1 MGRSTKD
8 IRDKRYGL
16 LTVMHLTHDRNKHG
30 QALWRCVCDCGN
42 EKLVTLGNLTS
53 GNTKSCGCL
62 PVGRKKKPPTGY
74 KKTRPHGPPI
84 TIHPLYQI
92 LHGMTQRCGNPNSP
106 VFRLYGARGISVC
119 DEWKGDDGIRCFLRD
134 MGGEW
139 SPGMTIERIDNDLGY
154 CKSNCRWVPANV
166 QQMNRRCDK
175 DIVVIHPDGTEEIVV
190 GGHIS
195 AFCREHGLDIRR
207 INDILVE
214 RSYAKTTKGYRAR
227 YLEHKLPSWLRPQ
240 ADSNN
245 L

>member
-1 MGRSTKD
+1 MGRLVRD
-8 IRDKRYGL
+8 ILNNRYGL
-16 LTVMHLTHDRNKHG
+16 LTVTQFHSRTRNG
-30 QALWRCVCDCGN
+30 PSLWKCICDCGN
-42 EKLVTLGNLTS
+42 EKIVTLGNLTS

-62 PVGRKKKPPTGY
+62 SVGRK
-74 KKTRPHGPPI
+74 PHGP
-84 TIHPLYQI
+84 TIKSHPLHSVLQ
-92 LHGMTQRCGNPNSP
+92 GMIDRCGNPNNP
-106 VFRLYGARGISVC
+106 AFRLYGARGISVC

-166 QQMNRRCDK
+166 QQMNRRCDR

-190 GGHIS
+190 GGYIS

-207 INDILVE
+207 INDILVG